1 MAHTA
6 SKTWVS
12 ESTKEYEAF
21 VKVRDSLAHIAPKSP
36 FVPRTF
42 AGWIA
47 HRIEV
52 KEEEYNDITSKIA
65 LREATRNKSIPG
77 SLRPVLKEKE
87 FGDHRVPVLAMES
100 IWISSEASRPGR
112 PQAPWPSYEE
122 LKHEGDDRSR
132 SGYSR
137 FPPLPRDP
145 GNITVNWKQRSPLRQ
160 FRFDEVGRP
169 NMAVDS
175 PSNQSDDTTLYLIGQ
190 ALFSELDK

>member
-12 ESTKEYEAF
+12 ELTKEYEAF
-21 VKVRDSLAHIAPKSP
+21 VKVRDSMGHVAPNSP
-36 FVPRTF
+36 FIPRTF
-42 AGWIA
+42 ADWIA

-65 LREATRNKSIPG
+65 LREATRNKSVLI
-77 SLRPVLKEKE
+77 SERPVLKGRE
-87 FGDHRVPVLAMES
+87 FGDHRALVLAMES
-100 IWISSEASRPGR
+100 IWISSVAPRPGR

-122 LKHEGDDRSR
+122 FKHEGDDRSR

-145 GNITVNWKQRSPLRQ
+145 GNITVNWKQR
-160 FRFDEVGRP
+160 
-169 NMAVDS
+169 
-175 PSNQSDDTTLYLIGQ
+175 
-190 ALFSELDK
+190 

>member
-1 MAHTA
+1 M
-6 SKTWVS
+6 S

-21 VKVRDSLAHIAPKSP
+21 VKVRDSMTYIAPNSP
-36 FVPRTF
+36 FVPPTF
-42 AGWIA
+42 ADWIA

-52 KEEEYNDITSKIA
+52 KEEEYKDIASKIA
-65 LREATRNKSIPG
+65 LREATRNKSAQFP
-77 SLRPVLKEKE
+77 LRPILKGRE
-87 FGDHRVPVLAMES
+87 FEDHRALVLAMES
-100 IWISSEASRPGR
+100 IWISSLAPRPGR

-169 NMAVDS
+169 SMPFDGS
-175 PSNQSDDTTLYLIGQ
+175 SYQHEGGTLYLIGQ